1 MTMKTVEM
9 KKTMPRSRPWL
20 LPACAVLL
28 GAVAGSLCGAGVP
41 WLRGLLQSR
50 LAQGS
55 LSALLW
61 PELLLLLAL
70 CVSGFLRLGGVWALL
85 ALLIKGFLL
94 AAEAA
99 VLASGAEGGAYL
111 TAALPRLLTGFLT
124 LSVLLLLARQS
135 IQLSSR
141 RLRLSPAKARALR
154 PDPPFYLTAGI
165 ALAVILG
172 AALLQQKLLGLD
184 LPQLLPEG
192 ALRGAGQLGICLPV
206 WSMVKSSR

>member
-1 MTMKTVEM
+1 MDIRK
-9 KKTMPRSRPWL
+9 
-20 LPACAVLL
+20 
-28 GAVAGSLCGAGVP
+28 
-41 WLRGLLQSR
+41 
-50 LAQGS
+50 
-55 LSALLW
+55 
-61 PELLLLLAL
+61 
-70 CVSGFLRLGGVWALL
+70 
-85 ALLIKGFLL
+85 
-94 AAEAA
+94 EAA
-99 VLASGAEGGAYL
+99 VVGAGTPDEEQLEKINALAKSPLRAEEVYAFRVRL
-111 TAALPRLLTGFLT
+111 CDDRPDRDNERFDTAALPRLLTGFLT

-206 WSMVKSSR
+206 WSMVKSS

>member
-41 WLRGLLQSR
+41 WLRSLLQSR
-50 LAQGS
+50 LAQGR

-99 VLASGAEGGAYL
+99 ALASGADGGA
-111 TAALPRLLTGFLT
+111 
-124 LSVLLLLARQS
+124 
-135 IQLSSR
+135 
-141 RLRLSPAKARALR
+141 
-154 PDPPFYLTAGI
+154 YLTAGI

-206 WSMVKSSR
+206 WSMVKSS

>member
-1 MTMKTVEM
+1 MTMKTKEI
-9 KKTMPRSRPWL
+9 KKTAPHSRPWL

-28 GAVAGSLCGAGVP
+28 GAVAGSLCGAGIP
-41 WLRGLLQSR
+41 WLCSLLQSR
-50 LAQGS
+50 LAQES

-85 ALLIKGFLL
+85 ALLGKGFLL

-99 VLASGAEGGAYL
+99 VLVSGAEGGAYL
-111 TAALPRLLTGFLT
+111 MAALPRLLTGFFT

-141 RLRLSPAKARALR
+141 RLRMSPAKARALR

-172 AALLQQKLLGLD
+172 AALLRQKLLGLE

-192 ALRGAGQLGICLPV
+192 ALRGAGQFGICLPV
-206 WSMVKSSR
+206 WSMEKSSR

>member
-41 WLRGLLQSR
+41 WLRSLLQSR
-50 LAQGS
+50 LAQES

-85 ALLIKGFLL
+85 VLLCKGFLL

-99 VLASGAEGGAYL
+99 TSNMEGGAYL